1 MGEEYGPLV
10 RLWGIHPS
18 QLPLAGAKG
27 DDLRPLLTSI
37 LKEALPFIN
46 LAQEPSSSGTSAW
59 KPKSTKNFPHSTA
72 IVKLYERTVAT
83 EHLRAV
89 VEEHHPLGVDARNI
103 KPETWALRQSVH
115 DDTATGG
122 TASWAEFVRCFKE
135 RHAEAEVAFTP
146 NIASTERRRE
156 WDCAGVEVEIEA
168 GGAAWVDWT
177 LRSEESVHQLPAP
190 LHRRVF
196 PVVQATA
203 AVRGRREFLVVQIA
217 AQAGDDQTEAGAAG
231 HQNTVRAAYTSV
243 EVVRETADG
252 KIEWIMGTASNAG
265 GVLPAWMQR
274 MAVPG
279 QIAKDVDMFM
289 QWVATEREK
298 KGSEILKGL
307 GGGGGG
313 EGEEGGTADEQ
324 KP

>member
-27 DDLRPLLTSI
+27 DDLKPLLTSI
-37 LKEALPFIN
+37 LKEALPFIK
-46 LAQEPSSSGTSAW
+46 LAPEPSSSGPSLW

-72 IVKLYERTVAT
+72 IVQLYERTVAA

-89 VEEHHPLGVDARNI
+89 VEEHHPPGVDASNI

-115 DDTATGG
+115 DNATTGG

-156 WDCAGVEVEIEA
+156 WDCAGVEVEIEV

-217 AQAGDDQTEAGAAG
+217 AQAGDDQAEAGAAG

-279 QIAKDVDMFM
+279 QIAKDVDMFT

-298 KGSEILKGL
+298 KDSEILKGL
-307 GGGGGG
+307 GGRGG
-313 EGEEGGTADEQ
+313 EEEGRGGTADEQ
-324 KP
+324 KS